1 MCWTWCSPVDCR
13 PVSMYV
19 RDSVLTTDH
28 RETAATI
35 TVPGRRSPLL
45 TRRSVFNYKRADFG
59 GLRRSLYLIPWG
71 LLDGIGVDEA
81 VDIFYDILN
90 SAIADHVPTVVLRR
104 RVPPWFDG
112 AVRAALRLKEAAY
125 RRMRRHPVDVTKT
138 EFADR
143 RREFKTLSSDRYYQY
158 LRGLTA
164 DFKTNP
170 KRYWSFLKCVTNK
183 SSVSPVLRASDGNTV
198 TDDQGRAELLSQAFS
213 AKFTQPNVT
222 VLPEAPDFDIDNLS
236 RLHVSEAAVRTALEA
251 VPVNKAC
258 GPDNISARI
267 IVECADELVVPIAKI
282 CNASISSGVFPE
294 RWKQA
299 SIIPIHKKGD
309 KKNPSNYRSVSLL
322 PLFGKI
328 LERLVYDQ
336 LFRHVSPALCNEQH
350 GFIPRRSCVTN
361 LAVYLQSAWEAI
373 SDGYQTDTIY
383 TDYSA
388 AFQSVNHSL
397 LIHKL
402 KHSYKLE
409 NLALKWF
416 VSYLSDRRQR
426 VIVNGKTSNW
436 TAVLSGV
443 PEGSLLAPLLFS
455 LFINDLPREVNCGC
469 LMYADDVKIFR
480 KIVSPSDGLLL
491 REDLGRLAAW
501 SVRWGLTLNPSKCK
515 SFTITLRRA
524 PVQTAYFINATQLEH
539 VGEIRDLG
547 IILDTKLTFSSHV
560 NGMVSRANR
569 SLGLLFRSFQTGTG
583 SSKFN
588 RNALMCAYFSN
599 VRSILE
605 YGSVI
610 WTGAADT
617 HTVRID
623 RVQHK
628 FLIWLLSN
636 TASGHARSLDYSAL
650 LNHFRIPSLASR
662 RVQHD
667 ILFMRNL
674 FNSRVDSHILMHSFS
689 LHAPTRSVRTRR
701 LFYEPRP
708 RVNTVKRGL
717 FIRVPQLVNS
727 FLRNMPEVDFFSDAS
742 GIFKAH
748 VLKHISSI

>member
-1 MCWTWCSPVDCR
+1 MLP
-13 PVSMYV
+13 
-19 RDSVLTTDH
+19 
-28 RETAATI
+28 
-35 TVPGRRSPLL
+35 
-45 TRRSVFNYKRADFG
+45 
-59 GLRRSLYLIPWG
+59 
-71 LLDGIGVDEA
+71 EA
-81 VDIFYDILN
+81 PDYDIDSLPRL
-90 SAIADHVPTVVLRR
+90 HVSET
-104 RVPPWFDG
+104 
-112 AVRAALRLKEAAY
+112 AVRAAL
-125 RRMRRHPVDVTKT
+125 M
-138 EFADR
+138 
-143 RREFKTLSSDRYYQY
+143 S
-158 LRGLTA
+158 
-164 DFKTNP
+164 
-170 KRYWSFLKCVTNK
+170 
-183 SSVSPVLRASDGNTV
+183 
-198 TDDQGRAELLSQAFS
+198 
-213 AKFTQPNVT
+213 
-222 VLPEAPDFDIDNLS
+222 
-236 RLHVSEAAVRTALEA
+236 

-267 IVECADELVVPIAKI
+267 IVECADELVVPMTKI

-299 SIIPIHKKGD
+299 SIIPIFKKGD

-328 LERLVYDQ
+328 LERLAYDQ
-336 LFRHVSPALCNEQH
+336 LYQHVSPALCNEQH
-350 GFIPRRSCVTN
+350 GFIPRRSCITN

-409 NLALKWF
+409 DFALKWF

-436 TAVLSGV
+436 TTVLSGV

-455 LFINDLPREVNCGC
+455 LFINDLPREVGCGC
-469 LMYADDVKIFR
+469 LLYADDVKIFR

-491 REDLGRLAAW
+491 QDDLGRLAAW
-501 SVRWGLTLNPSKCK
+501 SVRWGLALNPSKCK

-524 PVQTAYFINATQLEH
+524 PVQTAYFINATKLEH

-560 NGMVSRANR
+560 STIVSRANR
-569 SLGLLFRSFQTGTG
+569 SLGMLFRSFQTGAG
-583 SSKFN
+583 RSKFD
-588 RNALMCAYFSN
+588 RNALMCAFFSN

-636 TASGHARSLDYSAL
+636 TASGHASSLEYRDL

-667 ILFMRNL
+667 LLFIRNI
-674 FNSRVDSHILMHSFS
+674 FNSRVDSLILMHGFS
-689 LHAPTRSVRTRR
+689 LHAPTRSVRTRK

-717 FIRVPQLVNS
+717 FLRVPQLVNS
-727 FLRNMPEVDFFSDAS
+727 FLRSIPEADFFADAS
-742 GIFKAH
+742 GTFKAH
-748 VLKHISSI
+748 VLKYISSF